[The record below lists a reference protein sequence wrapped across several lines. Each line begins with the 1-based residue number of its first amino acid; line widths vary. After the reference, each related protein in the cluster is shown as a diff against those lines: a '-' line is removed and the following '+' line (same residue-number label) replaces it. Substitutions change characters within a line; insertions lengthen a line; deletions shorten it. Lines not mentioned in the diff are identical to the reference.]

1 MKCPYC
7 GRENEE
13 QAKTCFKCRAALPH
27 ETNKDDKPVKAS
39 KAKKGE

>member
-13 QAKTCFKCRAALPH
+13 QAKSCFKCKAALPH
-27 ETNKDDKPVKAS
+27 ETHKDDKPVKAS

>member
-27 ETNKDDKPVKAS
+27 ETHKDDKPVKAS

>member
-13 QAKTCFKCRAALPH
+13 QAKTCFKCKAALPH
-27 ETNKDDKPVKAS
+27 ETHKDNKPVKAS

>member
-7 GRENEE
+7 GRQNEE
-13 QAKTCFKCRAALPH
+13 QAKTCFKCKAALPH
-27 ETNKDDKPVKAS
+27 ETHKDDKPVKAS